1 MDVRSVRSLAIAGLG
16 AFLASCGGSSTA
28 PQTHPSI
35 GLAVQSVEFGAEIG
49 SGNPSAQ
56 TVNIT
61 NSGTGT
67 LSGLSVGTITY
78 GTGASGW
85 LSATISGGSAPA
97 SISLNATIGSLAQG
111 SYSATVPITAS
122 GATNSPAGLKVT
134 FIVFPQAGN
143 TTLAVGQDTTF
154 LTTPVVATNITLA
167 PGQQY
172 LIAVVNTDTSAS
184 VNEDFTLFGSVTSTQ
199 RVHLATA
206 SPAARR
212 AQVAPTPIRKLTV
225 SAATVKRMQR
235 MRKLQANHLAML
247 DHNTA
252 VFQRVQRTG
261 RVAPLSG
268 ATVTRPRFSISQ
280 TVGTV
285 NKIYVASSF
294 GASCSGVDSIGARTV
309 AVGAHVIVLADTNT
323 TKWPSNMRD
332 SAFYQTFANEY
343 DAQTFPHINTYIGNP
358 LAYDSHLS
366 SIGKITVVI
375 SPVLNNFGGGIVA
388 FVDGCDFLPFDSN
401 PNGPNG
407 EILGNQTEVFYYWA
421 PDTASGW
428 TGRAWEDL
436 MRGTAAHESKHVVSY
451 TDRIINNGFQFFEQR
466 WLEEGLAQESAE
478 IWERNFNHTTWKGNA
493 NFNQTVACEIYLG
506 PHETPACQDSPGT
519 LPIALTGSHLPFLFD
534 YLAAESQSPTG
545 LGFGNTGNNATPTNY
560 GAGWEFARWA
570 TDQYAT
576 TEAAF
581 IQSLVNENTRS
592 GLDNVSA
599 HTGKSVQEL
608 LVYWNLATAI
618 FDTATYTPADVRTT
632 IPSFNFGQIFYVGQT
647 SLQCNINGTTKPCGL
662 FGQNFSTTPVWP
674 IQPAALS
681 TGNISAKVTGVS
693 GTTAAY
699 FLLTSTGNG
708 HQYIQLQ
715 NGSGGSISTSSGLR
729 IGIIRVK

>member
-16 AFLASCGGSSTA
+16 AFLASCGGTSTA
-28 PQTHPSI
+28 PQTHPGI
-35 GLAVQSVEFGAEIG
+35 GLAATSVQFGAEVG
-49 SGNPSAQ
+49 TGNPSAQ
-56 TVNIT
+56 TLNIT

-67 LSGLSVGTITY
+67 LSGLSLGTITY

-85 LSATISGGSAPA
+85 LGATLSASTAPATIT
-97 SISLNATIGSLAQG
+97 LNATIGSLAQG

-122 GATNSPAGLKVT
+122 GAGNSPASLKVT
-134 FIVFPQAGN
+134 FVVFPQAGN

-154 LTTPVVATNITLA
+154 LTTPVAATNITLA

-172 LIAVVNTDTSAS
+172 LIAVVNTDSSAA
-184 VNEDFTLFGSVTSTQ
+184 VNEDFTLFGSMTNTQ
-199 RVHLATA
+199 RVHLAAA
-206 SPAARR
+206 SPVRR
-212 AQVAPTPIRKLTV
+212 AQFAANATPKFTV

-235 MRKLQANHLAML
+235 MRQLQANHLAML

-261 RVAPLSG
+261 RVAPTSG
-268 ATVTRPRFSISQ
+268 ATVARPRFGISQ

-294 GASCSGVDSIGARTV
+294 GASCTGVDSIGARTV
-309 AVGAHVIVLADTNT
+309 AVGQHVIVLADTNT
-323 TKWPSNMRD
+323 TQWPSKMRD
-332 SAFYQTFANEY
+332 SAFYQAFANEY
-343 DAQTFPHINTYIGNP
+343 DAVTFPHINTYIGNP
-358 LAYDSHLS
+358 LAYDNQLS
-366 SIGKITVVI
+366 RIGKITVVI
-375 SPVLNNFGGGIVA
+375 SPVLNHFGGGIVA
-388 FVDGCDFLPFDSN
+388 FVDGCDFFTFNDTLSSQNAD
-401 PNGPNG
+401 
-407 EILGNQTEVFYYWA
+407 LDNQTEVFYYWA

-428 TGRAWEDL
+428 VGRAWEDL
-436 MRGTAAHESKHVVSY
+436 MRGTAAHESKHIVSY
-451 TDRIINNGFQFFEQR
+451 TDRIINNGLQYFEQR

-478 IWERNFNHTTWKGNA
+478 IWERNFNHTTWKGKA

-506 PHETPACQDSPGT
+506 PREQPACQDSLGT
-519 LPIALTGSHLPFLFD
+519 LPVALTGSHLPFLFD

-570 TDQYAT
+570 TDQYGS
-576 TEAAF
+576 TEASF
-581 IQSLVNENTRS
+581 IQSLVNEPTLS
-592 GLDNVSA
+592 GLANVSA

-608 LVYWNLATAI
+608 LVYWNLASAI
-618 FDTATYTPADVRTT
+618 YDTATYTPTDVRTT
-632 IPSFNFGQIFYVGQT
+632 IPSFNFAQIFYVGQT
-647 SLQCNINGTTKPCGL
+647 SLQCKINGTTKPCGL

-674 IQPAALS
+674 IQPVALS
-681 TGNISAKVTGVS
+681 TGNFNAKVTGVS

-699 FLLTSTGNG
+699 FLLTSTGSG

-715 NGSGGSISTSSGLR
+715 SGTGQSISTSSGLR
-729 IGIIRVK
+729 IGIIRVQ